1 MFEKYKIPS
10 VMSNVATPKIYESGF
25 KYIAGMALD
34 ARTWSKNYF
43 DMLSK
48 MNPKPKSVFW
58 IVQDNLVTK
67 AVHETNIQYADEGRP
82 QDRRHRGLRR
92 RHPELLGH

>member
-1 MFEKYKIPS
+1 
-10 VMSNVATPKIYESGF
+10 MSNVATPKIYESGF

-48 MNPKPKSVFW
+48 MNPQPKSVFW

-67 AVHETNIQYADEGRP
+67 AVHETNIQYAEKRASRP
-82 QDRRHRGLRR
+82 SAPRCSPAPREISRA
-92 RHPELLGH
+92 PS